1 MVPFVARPPGTPPAI
16 SAQRVDRGV
25 DYGPLESV
33 MSEPDVTDV
42 FVNGPR
48 RMWVDRGDG
57 LVRHPFTLDEPELRE
72 LATRLV
78 WAGGRH
84 IDEASPTVDARLPG
98 GVRVHAVLP
107 PISPAGT
114 LLSIRVPS
122 PHPLRLADLE
132 ARGFFGEMA
141 LERVRALV
149 AARVNLLITGASGSG
164 NTTRHI

>member
-1 MVPFVARPPGTPPAI
+1 MVPFVARPPGAPPAT

-25 DYGPLESV
+25 DYGPLEGV

-48 RMWVDRGDG
+48 QLWVDRGDG

-132 ARGFFGEMA
+132 ARGFFGELA